1 MYVVKGHY
9 VWYKDN
15 HGRFLTK
22 FFPTSDYT
30 QIRKYFEEHE
40 ELEYISNYCEVKTFN
55 DSEMDNL
62 IKLMI
67 ELNNL

>member
-1 MYVVKGHY
+1 MYTVKGHY
-9 VWYKDN
+9 VWYKDK

-22 FFPTSDYT
+22 FLPTSDYE
-30 QIRKYFEEHE
+30 QVRKYFAEND
-40 ELEYISNYCEVKTFN
+40 ELEYISNYCEAKTFY
-55 DSEMDNL
+55 DTEMDNL

>member
-15 HGRFLTK
+15 HGKFLTE
-22 FFPTSDYT
+22 FLPTSDYE
-30 QIRKYFEEHE
+30 QIRKYFKEHGE
-40 ELEYISNYCEVKTFN
+40 FEYISNYCDVKTFN
-55 DSEMDNL
+55 DDDTDNL

-67 ELNNL
+67 YLNNL